1 MGLKDQRIKII
12 NEVLSGIKVI
22 KLYAWEQ
29 SFLTTITDIR
39 RQELLYLKKAAYLSA
54 ILTFLAYSAPF
65 LVSVAAFA
73 TYSLT
78 GNNLTPQ
85 KAFVS
90 LALLNIIRFPI
101 SILPS
106 IISKMVQS
114 HVALKRITNFLQNEE
129 LDPNALKQ
137 MTDSEVAVAV
147 KDGTFRWEKGERVI
161 LQNIDLTVQKGSLVG
176 VVGIVGSGKSSLLSA
191 LLGEMEHDCGQVAI
205 QGSVAYVGQV
215 AWIQNAPLKNNI
227 LFNSDL
233 DEERYQQA
241 IAACCLNPDLEQLP
255 ARDMTE
261 IGEKA
266 NESSKQS

>member
-161 LQNIDLTVQKGSLVG
+161 LQK
-176 VVGIVGSGKSSLLSA
+176 
-191 LLGEMEHDCGQVAI
+191 
-205 QGSVAYVGQV
+205 
-215 AWIQNAPLKNNI
+215 
-227 LFNSDL
+227 
-233 DEERYQQA
+233 
-241 IAACCLNPDLEQLP
+241 
-255 ARDMTE
+255 
-261 IGEKA
+261 
-266 NESSKQS
+266 